1 MTRTRIGLTLSTA
14 VLGMAGLLGIAA
26 YGQGSTAPDTAQAA
40 EPQALTAMGLN
51 APLTDPASASASAS
65 PSASPSAPAA
75 GKKAGGHGNRG
86 VIRRNTLHGEMV
98 VKARGGTKTVD
109 FQRGTVTAI
118 DDKSVTVKSADG
130 FSLTWA
136 FGNPMNVTEHRS
148 AVQPSAVKVGAEVG
162 LIGTKD
168 GGTTTARRIVIR

>member
-26 YGQGSTAPDTAQAA
+26 YGQGSTAADAAQAA
-40 EPQALTAMGLN
+40 EPQALTAIGLN
-51 APLTDPASASASAS
+51 APLTDPAA
-65 PSASPSAPAA
+65 SASPSAPAA

-98 VKARGGTKTVD
+98 VKAKGGTKTVD

-136 FGNPMNVTEHRS
+136 FGNLMKVTEHRN
-148 AVQPSAVKVGAEVG
+148 AVQPSAVKVGAEIG

-168 GGTTTARRIVIR
+168 GGTATARRIVIR